1 MTEMK
6 DDLLNWVLLQSSNL
20 GFNNVLELE
29 PLREQA
35 SLRNYFRIHTES
47 NSKIGVI
54 TRPESEEIKLFE
66 LYSCYLLDQGISCL
80 LYTSPSPRDGLLSRM
95 PSSA

>member
-6 DDLLNWVLLQSSNL
+6 DDLLNWTLLQGSSL
-20 GFNNVLELE
+20 GFKDIESLQ

-35 SLRNYFRIHTES
+35 SLRHYFRIQTDTGT
-47 NSKIGVI
+47 KIGVI
-54 TRPESEEIKLFE
+54 SEP
-66 LYSCYLLDQGISCL
+66 CL
-80 LYTSPSPRDGLLSRM
+80 LYTSPSPRDRTRSRM